1 LESGRRAATV
11 LSKAGEQSDTLSWD
25 PYTALG
31 LSRTATADDTR
42 RAYRQLAKELHPDV
56 RPGDKVAEEK
66 FKRATAAFNLLSDPA
81 MKSRFDRGEI
91 DADGNERA
99 AFGSRPRYSSRAHAD
114 AGASY
119 SGGSNYSTGGGAY
132 STGGASGA
140 NDSFDLG
147 DIFSDLFG
155 PGFGG
160 GRGYSRMRGR
170 DIRFT
175 LEIDFL
181 DSVNG
186 AKRRVALSEGRTL
199 DVAIP
204 AGVESGQ
211 VLRLKAQG
219 GSGVQGGPAGDA
231 LVELTVRSHPFFR
244 REGQDLHMDLSISL
258 TEAVE
263 GARVQAPTAMGPVTL
278 TVPAG
283 SNTGK
288 VLRLKGKGIAGQ
300 GDQFVRLQVVL
311 PDVIDEDLKK
321 FVKKWPKRGAVPPR
335 PGN

>member
-1 LESGRRAATV
+1 MF
-11 LSKAGEQSDTLSWD
+11 DTLSWD
-25 PYTALG
+25 PYSVLG
-31 LSRTATADDTR
+31 VSRTATADEIR

-56 RPGDKVAEEK
+56 RPGDKQAEEK

-91 DADGNERA
+91 DADGNEKMA
-99 AFGSRPRYSSRAHAD
+99 YSSRPRQGARAHAG
-114 AGASY
+114 AGA
-119 SGGSNYSTGGGAY
+119 GAGAGGAA
-132 STGGASGA
+132 G
-140 NDSFDLG
+140 DPFDLG

-160 GRGYSRMRGR
+160 GRSYTRMRGR

-175 LEIDFL
+175 LEVDFL
-181 DSVNG
+181 DAVNG
-186 AKRRVALSEGRTL
+186 AKRRVSLAEGRTL

-211 VLRLKAQG
+211 VLRLKNQG
-219 GSGVQGGPAGDA
+219 GPGIQGGPAGDA
-231 LVELTVRSHPFFR
+231 LVELTVRPHAFFR
-244 REGQDLHMDLSISL
+244 REGQDIHMDLNVSL

-263 GARVQAPTAMGPVTL
+263 GARVPTPTPTGPVTL
-278 TVPAG
+278 TIPAG

-288 VLRLKGKGIAGQ
+288 TLRLKGKGVAGQ

-311 PDVIDEDLKK
+311 PDVVDEDLKK
-321 FVKKWPKRGAVPPR
+321 FVKKWPKRDYTPPR
-335 PGN
+335 PTS